1 MIINPFFEKISNCGI
16 LETDSVQEKLN
27 KRILCITS
35 FLITIAGFI
44 WGIMYFQLNLYIP
57 AIFPIVY
64 SFIVGLTIIWFSK
77 YKNFKVFVN
86 IQLLLIITLPFC
98 LQWTLGGFSNS
109 GVVMVWAILAPFG
122 ALVFQNNKK
131 AFYWLI
137 AYMCLAFISVAQNY
151 YYPTLEN
158 PKWMR
163 LLFFS
168 TNILAVSLLS
178 FLLCYILS
186 LNQEKSLSANQS

>member
-122 ALVFQNNKK
+122 ALVFKNKK
-131 AFYWLI
+131 KA
-137 AYMCLAFISVAQNY
+137 
-151 YYPTLEN
+151 
-158 PKWMR
+158 R
-163 LLFFS
+163 L
-168 TNILAVSLLS
+168 NA
-178 FLLCYILS
+178 
-186 LNQEKSLSANQS
+186 AN

>member
-86 IQLLLIITLPFC
+86 IQLLL
-98 LQWTLGGFSNS
+98 
-109 GVVMVWAILAPFG
+109 
-122 ALVFQNNKK
+122 NNKK

-186 LNQEKSLSANQS
+186 LNQKKNLSANQS